1 MRLND
6 LEELIDKYQKAK
18 KKLDKLQKT
27 KDDLTL
33 FEIANRNCKPR
44 FNVMFG
50 LTQVTIEEFTT
61 DEIHQ
66 FCDKIIEGLKADIE
80 LYRIQLE
87 KLGFE

>member
-6 LEELIDKYQKAK
+6 LEELIDKYQKSK

-27 KDDLTL
+27 KHDLTL
-33 FEIANRNCKPR
+33 FEITNRNCKPR
-44 FNVMFG
+44 FNVSFG
-50 LTQVTIEEFTT
+50 LIQVTIEEFTI
-61 DEIHQ
+61 DEIYQ
-66 FCDKIIEGLKADIE
+66 VCDKIIEGLKADIE